1 MPELWDYGR
10 CKGEEGVSGEMGKGE
25 RRKKGRKRR
34 ECRKGEKMLFI
45 MLSNLFSNL
54 FYTSPASG
62 HKLLLAVVAV

>member
-1 MPELWDYGR
+1 MERWGR
-10 CKGEEGVSGEMGKGE
+10 EKGG
-25 RRKKGRKRR
+25 RR
-34 ECRKGEKMLFI
+34 EGREWSAERERKCIFI

>member
-25 RRKKGRKRR
+25 RRKKGRKRMERR
-34 ECRKGEKMLFI
+34 ERKCIFI

-62 HKLLLAVVAV
+62 QKLLLAVVAV

>member
-1 MPELWDYGR
+1 
-10 CKGEEGVSGEMGKGE
+10 MGKGE